1 MMPNWVSGA
10 ALFAA
15 LLQAAPSPQRATVSP
30 QAFVGT
36 WVGTQRWGIAT
47 PPPGANP
54 DQPVSITIELVDG
67 KLTGTM
73 TPFMGGDDGAT
84 FVDARI
90 VGDELQAS
98 AVFGRPRPPAGA
110 PRGAVATEAPADDE
124 GAKPAAPA
132 GRGRGRGPT
141 WKDATKIQFTFKNDG
156 LDLNG
161 TADVTLNDVKW
172 LTFKYDLSKK
182 RSRY

>member
-1 MMPNWVSGA
+1 MWTWVSGA
-10 ALFAA
+10 ALFLAF
-15 LLQAAPSPQRATVSP
+15 LQAAPTPQRATVSP

-36 WVGTQRWGIAT
+36 WVGTQRWAIAN
-47 PPPGANP
+47 PPPGANE

-84 FVDARI
+84 FVDAQI

-98 AVFGRPRPPAGA
+98 AVFRSPRPAAGA
-110 PRGAVATEAPADDE
+110 VTGGATAKTLVGEDE
-124 GAKPAAPA
+124 GEAKVSPPS
-132 GRGRGRGPT
+132 GRGRRGPT
-141 WKDATKIQFTFKNDG
+141 WKDATKIRFTFKNDG
-156 LDLNG
+156 LDLKG
-161 TADVTLNDVKW
+161 TADITMNDVKW
-172 LTFKYDLSKK
+172 LTFNYDLSKK